1 MDGLVEDFCFECHS
15 SSMTEHCAN
24 MKYKLVELVPLYM
37 KIGISFIKMLVCH
50 AFRLLKILE
59 CIFK

>member
-50 AFRLLKILE
+50 AFRLLKIL
-59 CIFK
+59 